1 VRTPGLALLGLLLG
15 LPLACGPR
23 SPEHVERA
31 APTHEPGPRE
41 EQPVRVLITGF
52 NDWHDIHD
60 ARELWRCRDN
70 PSCRLLIGDAA
81 SEEPRAFEG
90 PLATRLRSAAP
101 QVEWTFRT
109 MPVTWGVFAEPPP
122 GFDVI
127 INIGL
132 GVYDTDDALQ
142 LERGAYNL
150 HEGLDAAQ
158 AAASGPID
166 ASAAEVVLP
175 SAALL
180 DRIDALA
187 GRELAGYR
195 VRVAAARPD
204 NSYLCNETHF
214 FALAAQARSGSPRAV
229 YFLHIPQ
236 PRAEGGFEALGEA
249 VAQLVLELVR

>member
-1 VRTPGLALLGLLLG
+1 M
-15 LPLACGPR
+15 
-23 SPEHVERA
+23 
-31 APTHEPGPRE
+31 
-41 EQPVRVLITGF
+41 RVLITGF

-81 SEEPRAFEG
+81 TGEPRSFEG

-101 QVEWTFRT
+101 QIAWTFRT
-109 MPVTWGVFAEPPP
+109 MPVTWGVFAEPPSD
-122 GFDVI
+122 FDVI

-150 HEGLDAAQ
+150 HQGVDAA
-158 AAASGPID
+158 AVAASGPID
-166 ASAAEVVLP
+166 ANAGEVVLP
-175 SAALL
+175 SAAMLE
-180 DRIDALA
+180 RIDGLA
-187 GRELAGYR
+187 GRELADYR
-195 VRVAAARPD
+195 VRVAEARPD

-214 FALAAQARSGSPRAV
+214 FALAAQARAGSPRAV

-236 PRAEGGFEALGEA
+236 PRESGGFEALAEA
-249 VAQLVLELVR
+249 VALLVLELVA